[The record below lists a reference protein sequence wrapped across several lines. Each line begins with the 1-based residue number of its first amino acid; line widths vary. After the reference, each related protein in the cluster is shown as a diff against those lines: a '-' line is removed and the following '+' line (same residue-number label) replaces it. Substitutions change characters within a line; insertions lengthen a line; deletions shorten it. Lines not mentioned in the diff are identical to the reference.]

1 MHYGRTGCS
10 TATSLYCNKKT
21 VLALQ
26 TFILRQRVRGGFR
39 LSILLIRRCITA
51 IENSD
56 NHIILQ
62 RCRNFDRHVSVGSS
76 FVRKADYCSAF
87 LGIKWYRFVVTIFL
101 YLVYFGIIW
110 YQNYR
115 MYIAFVLREGGR
127 YGLAVKNSDHAV
139 RLYFYWN
146 VNRHVSVL
154 RYMWDDINR
163 RARSPSTIFLQLI
176 LRHIRSC
183 RKEIETLFL

>member
-10 TATSLYCNKKT
+10 TATSLYCNKKA
-21 VLALQ
+21 VIALQ
-26 TFILRQRVRGGFR
+26 TFILRQGVKGIFR

-76 FVRKADYCSAF
+76 FVRKAGYCSAF
-87 LGIKWYRFVVTIFL
+87 LGIKWYRFVLIIFL
-101 YLVYFGIIW
+101 YSVYFGIIW

-139 RLYFYWN
+139 WLYFYWN
-146 VNRHVSVL
+146 VNRHVSVE

>member
-1 MHYGRTGCS
+1 MHYGRAVCS
-10 TATSLYCNKKT
+10 TAKSLYCKKKT

-62 RCRNFDRHVSVGSS
+62 RCRNFDRHVSVEG
-76 FVRKADYCSAF
+76 VLLRKTGYCIAF

-139 RLYFYWN
+139 WLYFYWN
-146 VNRHVSVL
+146 VNRHVSVE
-154 RYMWDDINR
+154 RYTWDDINR
-163 RARSPSTIFLQLI
+163 QVRSPSTIFCSWFCGTYD
-176 LRHIRSC
+176 RAVR
-183 RKEIETLFL
+183 R